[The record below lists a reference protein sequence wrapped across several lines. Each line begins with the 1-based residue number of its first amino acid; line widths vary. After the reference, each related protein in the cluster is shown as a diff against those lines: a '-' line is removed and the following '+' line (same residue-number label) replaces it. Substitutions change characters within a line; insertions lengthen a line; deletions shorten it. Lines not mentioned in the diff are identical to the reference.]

1 MSTIKTAVNTTDKPA
16 SKWTYKD
23 FTWVL
28 SLFGTA
34 VGAGVLFLPIKA
46 GAGGFWPL
54 VVLAL
59 IATPMIWLAHKGLAR
74 FVLSAK
80 KHDADITDTVEE
92 HFGKTG
98 ANIITFAYFFAIYP
112 IVLIYGV
119 GITNTVD
126 SFLVNQ
132 IGMDPLPRWLLSG
145 VLIAAMTAG
154 VVFGRDLMLKLTS
167 MMVYPLVF
175 ILLALSLYL
184 IPEWNTSMLEVAP
197 DWSTMPIVV
206 WMAIPIIVF
215 SFNHSPIIS
224 QFAKDQRQQFGDQ
237 AVIKTDM
244 ITGGAAFMLTGFV
257 MFFVFSVV
265 LSLSPAELEIAKK
278 ENISV
283 LSHIANI
290 NPSPILS
297 YLGPIVAFAAIV
309 SSYFGHFLGAHEGL
323 VGLVKSRSSVSV
335 KKIELISLLFIV
347 ITTWIVAII
356 NPSILGMIETMG
368 APMIAAILFIL
379 PVVAMRIVPAMKPF
393 STSKLAQIF
402 TLLCGLASIT
412 SVIYGAFA

>member
-1 MSTIKTAVNTTDKPA
+1 MSTIKTAVNTIDKPA

-80 KHDADITDTVEE
+80 KPDADITDTVEE

-126 SFLVNQ
+126 SFLINQ

-154 VVFGRDLMLKLTS
+154 VIFGRDLMLKLTS

-197 DWSTMPIVV
+197 DWSAMPIVV

-224 QFAKDQRQQFGDQ
+224 QFAKDQRQQFGDK

-309 SSYFGHFLGAHEGL
+309 SSYF
-323 VGLVKSRSSVSV
+323 V
-335 KKIELISLLFIV
+335 
-347 ITTWIVAII
+347 
-356 NPSILGMIETMG
+356 
-368 APMIAAILFIL
+368 
-379 PVVAMRIVPAMKPF
+379 
-393 STSKLAQIF
+393 TS
-402 TLLCGLASIT
+402 
-412 SVIYGAFA
+412 

>member
-1 MSTIKTAVNTTDKPA
+1 MKTTDKPVN
-16 SKWTYKD
+16 KWTYKD

-46 GAGGFWPL
+46 GSGGFWPL
-54 VVLAL
+54 VILAL

-80 KHDADITDTVEE
+80 NPNSDITDTVEE

-112 IVLIYGV
+112 IVLVYGV

-126 SFLVNQ
+126 SFLVHQ
-132 IGMDPLPRWLLSG
+132 LHMEQMPRWLLSG
-145 VLIAAMTAG
+145 ILIGAMTAG
-154 VVFGRDLMLKLTS
+154 VLFGRDLMLRLTS
-167 MMVYPLVF
+167 VMVYPLVF
-175 ILLALSLYL
+175 ILLALSIYF
-184 IPEWNTSMLEVAP
+184 IPRWNTSMLEVSP
-197 DWSTMPIVV
+197 DWAAMPVV
-206 WMAIPIIVF
+206 IWMAIPLIVF

-224 QFAKDQRQQFGDQ
+224 QFTKDQRQQFGDN

-244 ITGGAAFMLTGFV
+244 ITGGAALMLTGFV

-265 LSLSPAELEIAKK
+265 LSLSPAELKTANDK
-278 ENISV
+278 NISV
-283 LSHIANI
+283 LSHMANI
-290 NPSPILS
+290 DSSSIIS
-297 YLGPIVAFAAIV
+297 YLGPIVSFTAIV

-323 VGLVKSRSSVSV
+323 VGLIKSRTSFSVR
-335 KKIELISLLFIV
+335 KIQTVSMLFIV
-347 ITTWIVAII
+347 LTTWIVAIK
-356 NPSILGMIETMG
+356 NPNIIYMIETLG

-379 PVVAMRIVPAMKPF
+379 PVVAMRIVPAMKKF
-393 STSKLAQIF
+393 STSIVAQIF
-402 TLLCGLASIT
+402 TIICGLAAIT
-412 SVIYGAFA
+412 SVLYGLLQQLL

>member
-1 MSTIKTAVNTTDKPA
+1 MKTTDKPVN
-16 SKWTYKD
+16 KWTYKD

-46 GAGGFWPL
+46 GSGGFWPL
-54 VVLAL
+54 VILAL

-80 KHDADITDTVEE
+80 NPNSDITDTVEE

-119 GITNTVD
+119 SITNTVD
-126 SFLVNQ
+126 SFLVHQ
-132 IGMDPLPRWLLSG
+132 LHMEQMPRWLLSG
-145 VLIAAMTAG
+145 ILIGAMTAG
-154 VVFGRDLMLKLTS
+154 VLFGRDLMLRLTS

-175 ILLALSLYL
+175 ILLALSIYF
-184 IPEWNTSMLEVAP
+184 IPRWNTSMLEVSP
-197 DWSTMPIVV
+197 DWAAMPVVV
-206 WMAIPIIVF
+206 WMAIPLIVF

-224 QFAKDQRQQFGDQ
+224 QFTKDQRQQFGDN

-244 ITGGAAFMLTGFV
+244 ITGGAALMLTGFV

-265 LSLSPAELEIAKK
+265 LSLSPAELKTANDK
-278 ENISV
+278 NISV
-283 LSHIANI
+283 LSHMANI
-290 NPSPILS
+290 DSSSIIS
-297 YLGPIVAFAAIV
+297 YLGPIVSFTAIV

-323 VGLVKSRSSVSV
+323 VGLIKSRTSFSVR
-335 KKIELISLLFIV
+335 KIQTVSMLFIV
-347 ITTWIVAII
+347 LTTWIVAIK
-356 NPSILGMIETMG
+356 NPNIIYMIETLG

-379 PVVAMRIVPAMKPF
+379 PVVAMRIVPAMKKF
-393 STSKLAQIF
+393 STSIVAQIF
-402 TLLCGLASIT
+402 TIICGLAATT
-412 SVIYGAFA
+412 SVLYGLLQQLL

>member
-1 MSTIKTAVNTTDKPA
+1 MSTIKTAVSTTEKSA
-16 SKWTYKD
+16 NKWTYKD

-80 KHDADITDTVEE
+80 KPDADITDTVEE
-92 HFGKTG
+92 HFGKVG

-132 IGMDPLPRWLLSG
+132 IGMDPIPRWLLSG
-145 VLIAAMTAG
+145 ILIAAMTAG

-167 MMVYPLVF
+167 MMVYPLVL

-197 DWSTMPIVV
+197 DWSAMPIVV

-283 LSHIANI
+283 LSHIANT

-323 VGLVKSRSSVSV
+323 VGLIKSRSSVSV

-379 PVVAMRIVPAMKPF
+379 PVVAMRMIPAMKPF
-393 STSKLAQIF
+393 STSKAAQIF
-402 TLLCGLASIT
+402 TMICGLGSIT

>member
-1 MSTIKTAVNTTDKPA
+1 MKTTDKPVN
-16 SKWTYKD
+16 KWTYKD

-46 GAGGFWPL
+46 GSGGFWPL
-54 VVLAL
+54 VILAL

-80 KHDADITDTVEE
+80 NPNSDITDTVEE

-119 GITNTVD
+119 GITNTVG
-126 SFLVNQ
+126 SFLVHQ
-132 IGMDPLPRWLLSG
+132 LHMEQMPRWLLSG
-145 VLIAAMTAG
+145 ILIGAMTAG
-154 VVFGRDLMLKLTS
+154 VLFGRDLMLRLTS
-167 MMVYPLVF
+167 VMVYPLVF
-175 ILLALSLYL
+175 ILLALSIYF
-184 IPEWNTSMLEVAP
+184 IPRWNTSMLEVSP
-197 DWSTMPIVV
+197 DWAAMPVV
-206 WMAIPIIVF
+206 IWMAIPLIVF

-224 QFAKDQRQQFGDQ
+224 QFTKDQRQQFGDN

-244 ITGGAAFMLTGFV
+244 ITGGAALMLTGFV

-265 LSLSPAELEIAKK
+265 LSLSPAELKTANDK
-278 ENISV
+278 NISV
-283 LSHIANI
+283 LSHMANI
-290 NPSPILS
+290 DSSSIIS
-297 YLGPIVAFAAIV
+297 YLGPIVSFTAIV

-323 VGLVKSRSSVSV
+323 VGLIKSRTSFSVR
-335 KKIELISLLFIV
+335 KIQTVSMLFIV
-347 ITTWIVAII
+347 LTTWIVAIK
-356 NPSILGMIETMG
+356 NPNIIYMIETLG

-379 PVVAMRIVPAMKPF
+379 PVVAMRIVPAMKKF
-393 STSKLAQIF
+393 STSIVAQIF
-402 TLLCGLASIT
+402 TIICGLAAIT
-412 SVIYGAFA
+412 SVLYGLLQQLL

>member
-1 MSTIKTAVNTTDKPA
+1 MKTTDKPVN
-16 SKWTYKD
+16 KWTYKD

-46 GAGGFWPL
+46 GSGGFWPL
-54 VVLAL
+54 VILAL

-80 KHDADITDTVEE
+80 NPNSDITDTVEE

-126 SFLVNQ
+126 SFLVHQ
-132 IGMDPLPRWLLSG
+132 LHMEQMPRWLLSG
-145 VLIAAMTAG
+145 ILIGAMTAG
-154 VVFGRDLMLKLTS
+154 VLFGRDLMLRLTS

-175 ILLALSLYL
+175 ILLALSIYF
-184 IPEWNTSMLEVAP
+184 IPRWNTSMLEVSP
-197 DWSTMPIVV
+197 DWAAMPVVV
-206 WMAIPIIVF
+206 WMAIPLIVF

-224 QFAKDQRQQFGDQ
+224 QFTKDQRQQFGDN

-244 ITGGAAFMLTGFV
+244 ITGGAALMLTGFV

-265 LSLSPAELEIAKK
+265 LSLSPAELKTANDK
-278 ENISV
+278 NISV
-283 LSHIANI
+283 LSHMANI
-290 NPSPILS
+290 DSSSIIS
-297 YLGPIVAFAAIV
+297 YLGPIVSFTAIV

-323 VGLVKSRSSVSV
+323 VGLIKSRTSFSVR
-335 KKIELISLLFIV
+335 KIQTVSMLFIV
-347 ITTWIVAII
+347 LTTWIVAIK
-356 NPSILGMIETMG
+356 NPNIIYMIETLG

-379 PVVAMRIVPAMKPF
+379 PVVAMRIVPAMKKF
-393 STSKLAQIF
+393 STSIVAQIF
-402 TLLCGLASIT
+402 TIICGLAAIT
-412 SVIYGAFA
+412 SVLYGLLQQLL